1 MIRHP
6 TYLLFANRWK
16 NGGHIVMNAYYLYN
30 GLVVFPEEFT
40 GNGSVLLKDGKIAE
54 LNGPCPE
61 NAVRVDA
68 KGGYIL
74 PGFIDIHVHGGGDA
88 DFMDATVDA
97 FQTAARAHFAHGTTA
112 LCPTTMTCADELL
125 KRVISCFREAKAR
138 QTGGAEML
146 GMHLEGPFFSAAGK
160 GAQSISEE
168 RIPTE
173 DVLEDILAAAD
184 GAVLR
189 WDAAPE
195 LPNMDMFARVM
206 KRHNVMASVA
216 HTNATAEEALAAFD
230 CGFSHVTHF
239 YNGTSTFHKVNGIVH
254 SGVIEATYIRDDV
267 TIELIG
273 DGRHIPKQSM
283 QLAFRIKGA
292 DKIALITDGMRIA
305 GTDKT
310 SGILGARDTGVPVI
324 VKDDVAHLVDFSSYA
339 GSICTMDRAFRTAFR
354 NYGLPICDVCKML
367 SLTPARL
374 CGVADRKGS
383 LETGKDGDVVVLSP
397 EMTVQHVFTRGEP
410 YTAC

>member
-1 MIRHP
+1 
-6 TYLLFANRWK
+6 
-16 NGGHIVMNAYYLYN
+16 MNAYYLHN
-30 GLVVFPEEFT
+30 GLVVFPDKFSR
-40 GNGSVLLKDGKIAE
+40 NGSVLLRDGKIAE

-61 NAVRVDA
+61 DAVRIDA
-68 KGGYIL
+68 EGGYIL
-74 PGFIDIHVHGGGDA
+74 PGFIDIHVHGGGGA
-88 DFMDATVDA
+88 DFMDATADA
-97 FQTAARAHFAHGTTA
+97 FHTAARAHLAHGTTA

-125 KRVISCFREAKAR
+125 KKVIACFREAKQQ

-173 DVLEDILAAAD
+173 AVLEDILTAAD
-184 GAVLR
+184 GAVIR

-195 LPNMDMFARVM
+195 LPNMDVFAKVM
-206 KRHNVMASVA
+206 KRHGVMASVA

-230 CGFSHVTHF
+230 NGFSHVTHF
-239 YNGTSTFHKVNGIVH
+239 YNATSTFHKVNGIVH
-254 SGVIEATYIRDDV
+254 SGVIEATYITGGV

-283 QLAFRIKGA
+283 QLALQIKGA
-292 DKIALITDGMRIA
+292 DQIALITDGMRIA
-305 GTDKT
+305 GTDQT
-310 SGILGARDTGVPVI
+310 SGILGALDTGTPVV
-324 VKDDVAHLVDFSSYA
+324 VKDDVAQLVDLSSYA

-354 NYGLPICDVCKML
+354 DYGLPICDVCNML

-374 CGVADRKGS
+374 CGVDHRKGS

-397 EMTVQHVFTRGEP
+397 EMTVRHVFARGEQ
-410 YTAC
+410 YSAD